1 MAKQISDAA
10 NNAKAKIHM
19 TTGDKIINL
28 CFYLFIIAFAAIC
41 LIPFLLVI
49 SASFTEEHTL
59 LLEGYKLIPSKLSLD
74 AYKMVAE
81 SANLF
86 QAYGVTIFV
95 TLVGTALSMILSCC
109 MAYAMSVKS
118 FKSRNIV
125 ALFIYFTMLFSGGMV
140 PSYLLIKRVL
150 QLHNTIWVLI
160 LPSLC
165 SAWNIMLLRNF
176 FNGLP
181 ASLSESAKLD
191 GANDIVILFKIILPI
206 SLPGIATIS
215 LFYALGYWNEWMQ
228 CLLYM
233 DYNHQHLYTLQYLIQ
248 KMLRDIAFIQDH
260 IGLIPGLEAIDMPTY
275 SNRMATLV
283 VAIGPIILVY
293 PFIQKY
299 FVKGLTVGS
308 VKG

>member
-1 MAKQISDAA
+1 MARQISEAA
-10 NNAKAKIHM
+10 NDAKAKIHM
-19 TTGDKIINL
+19 TTGDRIINL
-28 CFYLFIIAFAAIC
+28 CFYLFIIAFALIC

-74 AYKMVAE
+74 AYRMVAE
-81 SANLF
+81 SANLV

-95 TLVGTALSMILSCC
+95 TVVGTALSMLFTCA
-109 MAYAMSVKS
+109 MAYALSVKT
-118 FKSRNIV
+118 FRSRNFF

-140 PSYLLIKRVL
+140 PSYLLIKKVL
-150 QLHNTIWVLI
+150 HLHNQIWVLI

-165 SAWNIMLLRNF
+165 SAWNIMLMRNF

-181 ASLSESAKLD
+181 ASLAESAKID
-191 GANDIVILFKIILPI
+191 GANDITILFRIILPI

-215 LFYALGYWNEWMQ
+215 LFYALGYWNEWQ
-228 CLLYM
+228 KCLLYM
-233 DYNHQHLYTLQYLIQ
+233 DHNHQHLYTLQYLIQ
-248 KMLRDIAFIQDH
+248 RMLRDIAFMQDH
-260 IGLIPGLEAIDMPTY
+260 VGLIPGLEAIDMPTY

-283 VAIGPIILVY
+283 VATGPIILVY

>member
-1 MAKQISDAA
+1 M
-10 NNAKAKIHM
+10 
-19 TTGDKIINL
+19 
-28 CFYLFIIAFAAIC
+28 FIIAFAFIC

-74 AYKMVAE
+74 AYRMVAE
-81 SANLF
+81 SANLV
-86 QAYGVTIFV
+86 QAYGVTIFITV
-95 TLVGTALSMILSCC
+95 VGTALSMLFTCA
-109 MAYAMSVKS
+109 MAYALSVKT
-118 FKSRNIV
+118 FRSRNFF

-140 PSYLLIKRVL
+140 PSYLLIKKVL
-150 QLHNTIWVLI
+150 HLHNTVWVLI
-160 LPSLC
+160 LPALC
-165 SAWNIMLLRNF
+165 SAWNIMLMRNF

-181 ASLSESAKLD
+181 ASLAESAKID
-191 GANDIVILFKIILPI
+191 GANDITILFKIILPI

-215 LFYALGYWNEWMQ
+215 LFYALGYWNEWMK
-228 CLLYM
+228 CLLYL
-233 DYNHQHLYTLQYLIQ
+233 DHNHQHLYTLQYLIQ
-248 KMLRDIAFIQDH
+248 RMLRDIAFMQDH
-260 IGLIPGLEAIDMPTY
+260 VGLIPGLEAIDMPTY

>member
-1 MAKQISDAA
+1 MAKQISEAA
-10 NNAKAKIHM
+10 NDAKAKIQM
-19 TTGDKIINL
+19 TGGDRILNL
-28 CFYLFIIAFAAIC
+28 CFYFYILLFAAIC
-41 LIPFLLVI
+41 LIPFLLVV
-49 SASFTEEHTL
+49 SASFTEERTL
-59 LLEGYKLIPSKLSLD
+59 LLEGYKLIPSKFSMD
-74 AYKMVAE
+74 AYRMVAE
-81 SANLF
+81 SANLV

-95 TLVGTALSMILSCC
+95 TLVGTALSMLFTCA

-118 FKSRNIV
+118 FRSRNYV
-125 ALFIYFTMLFSGGMV
+125 SLFIYFTMLFSGGMV

-150 QLHNTIWVLI
+150 NLHNTIWVLI

-165 SAWNIMLLRNF
+165 SAWNIMLMRNF

-181 ASLSESAKLD
+181 ASLSESAKID
-191 GANDIVILFKIILPI
+191 GANDIAILFRIILPI

-215 LFYALGYWNEWMQ
+215 LFYALGYWNEWMK
-228 CLLYM
+228 CLLYV
-233 DYNHQHLYTLQYLIQ
+233 DHNHQYLYTLQYLIQ
-248 KMLRDIAFIQDH
+248 RMLRDIKFIQEN
-260 IGLIPGLEAIDMPTY
+260 IGVIPGLEAIDLPTY

-283 VAIGPIILVY
+283 IATGPIILVY